1 MHPERVVI
9 ARVSAVVAAVVAI
22 FIVVAAVVV
31 AAAVG
36 AFGSLPLGTSSEMYK
51 SLSSLPAA
59 AHELGLRSLE

>member
-9 ARVSAVVAAVVAI
+9 ARVSVVVAI
-22 FIVVAAVVV
+22 IIVVAAVVV

-36 AFGSLPLGTSSEMYK
+36 AFGSLLLGHLLQMYK

-59 AHELGLRSLE
+59 AHELGLRSSE